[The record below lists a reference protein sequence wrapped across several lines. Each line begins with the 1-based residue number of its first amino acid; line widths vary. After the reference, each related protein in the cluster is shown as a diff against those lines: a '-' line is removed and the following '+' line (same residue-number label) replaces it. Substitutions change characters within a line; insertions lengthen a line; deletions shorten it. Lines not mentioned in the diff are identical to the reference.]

1 MRSFNRIIRH
11 YIAKKLEVLN
21 IMKKSF
27 LNKILPL
34 FICLL
39 LLLTACGTTNN
50 EKVNS
55 NADENAP
62 VNNVEKPEESLERI
76 IIDMAGRKVTVP
88 AEIKTIATFGAN
100 GVLNAFVELMGEG
113 SKICHDM
120 SPSFTK
126 TDKWKYQYVFA
137 PQMKGAPVFEDAN
150 REVMIEA
157 VLQNKPDICF
167 TMTKDTA
174 EYLEQNGLTVVFLSW
189 SDLDDVKRAVSLMG
203 EVLNKKDIADDY
215 IKYFDKMVVQAG
227 KLTENLGGKQ
237 KKVLYGSVTE
247 LSQPHRIAEWWITR
261 AGGKSVTD
269 NGRTEETFK
278 YTLEDLLQWNPD
290 VMVVTAK
297 NQIKEIKE
305 DSRLSEINAVKN
317 NEIYYIP
324 TVAHVWGNRTVE
336 QPLTIYWTMNKL
348 YPEIV
353 TDEMLAKEIK
363 YFYSHFFLY
372 ELSAA
377 QIEEIMN

>member
-1 MRSFNRIIRH
+1 
-11 YIAKKLEVLN
+11 
-21 IMKKSF
+21 MKKIS
-27 LNKILPL
+27 LNKMLPL
-34 FICLL
+34 FICIS
-39 LLLTACGTTNN
+39 LLLTACSTAND
-50 EKVNS
+50 EKASSDEVNVPVNS
-55 NADENAP
+55 VDDNA
-62 VNNVEKPEESLERI
+62 EKPAEPTERVVT
-76 IIDMAGRKVTVP
+76 DMAGRTVAIP
-88 AEIKTIATFGAN
+88 DEINSIATFGAN

-150 REVMIEA
+150 REVIIET
-157 VLQNKPDICF
+157 VLQNKPDVCF

-189 SDLDDVKRAVSLMG
+189 SDLDDVKKAVNLMG
-203 EVLNKKDIADDY
+203 EVLNKKDIAADY
-215 IKYFDKMVVQAG
+215 IEYFDKMVAQAE
-227 KLTENLGGKQ
+227 KLTENIGDKQ
-237 KKVLYGSVTE
+237 KKVLYGNVIE

-297 NQIKEIKE
+297 KQIKEIKE

-372 ELSAA
+372 ELSDD
-377 QIEEIMN
+377 QVEEIMK